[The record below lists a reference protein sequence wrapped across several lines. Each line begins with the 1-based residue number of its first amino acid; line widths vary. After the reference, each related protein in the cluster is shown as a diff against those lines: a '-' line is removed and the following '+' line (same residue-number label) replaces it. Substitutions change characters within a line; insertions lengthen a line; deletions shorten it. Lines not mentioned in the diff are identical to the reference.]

1 MRVGTAVIAVGV
13 FLLAATARAQSG
25 TIIAVNKAGST
36 VSLMDLKTHEVT
48 ATVPTG
54 DGPHETAVS
63 PDGRRALVTDYGPP
77 RSAGS
82 TITVID
88 IAQGALDKTIS
99 IAPHRRPHGIV
110 WLPDGKHALVTSESD
125 SALLILD
132 VDSGAVTSVIRTGQ
146 AGSQLISLT
155 ADGGRAYVT
164 NLISGSVTLI
174 DLATHAA
181 LQTAVIPKGA
191 EGLALRPDG
200 KEVWV
205 TSRASD
211 RITVLSA
218 ADLSVLATIE
228 TGSYPMRIRFTP
240 DGKVA
245 LVTCAKSSELRLIDV
260 ERRKETGSIKM
271 QVSKAAMHGSTSA
284 EGYETNAVP
293 LGIAMSPDG
302 AWAFVALGGTDAVA
316 VVSMSKR
323 DIGWVGFVGREPEGI
338 AYSPIV
344 RKAAE

>member
-1 MRVGTAVIAVGV
+1 MRVGTGIVAAGCFI
-13 FLLAATARAQSG
+13 LAAAARAQSG
-25 TIIAVNKAGST
+25 TIIVVNKAGST
-36 VSLMDLKTHEVT
+36 VSLVDLKTHALT

-54 DGPHETAVS
+54 EGPHETAVS
-63 PDGRRALVTDYGPP
+63 PDGRLALVTDYGPA

-110 WLPDGKHALVTSESD
+110 WLPDGKRALVTSESD
-125 SALLILD
+125 SALLVVD

-146 AGSQLISLT
+146 AGSQLIALT
-155 ADGGRAYVT
+155 PDGERVYVT
-164 NLISGSVTLI
+164 NLISGSVTLL

-181 LQTAVIPKGA
+181 LRTAVVPGGA

-218 ADLSVLATIE
+218 DDLSVLATIE
-228 TGSYPMRIRFTP
+228 TGKYPNAPALHARREAGAGHVREVI
-240 DGKVA
+240 GVA
-245 LVTCAKSSELRLIDV
+245 ID
-260 ERRKETGSIKM
+260 RR
-271 QVSKAAMHGSTSA
+271 
-284 EGYETNAVP
+284 
-293 LGIAMSPDG
+293 G
-302 AWAFVALGGTDAVA
+302 A
-316 VVSMSKR
+316 
-323 DIGWVGFVGREPEGI
+323 PEGGGLDQDGGVEGR
-338 AYSPIV
+338 AARRDVGGGLRDEHGAAGDRDVAGRGVGV
-344 RKAAE
+344 RGAGRDGCGGGGVDQQAGHRVGGIRWAGTGRDRVFIHRAAAG